1 MRPGYGLYIKYC
13 GIKFKHS
20 ELWRS
25 DCTYS
30 QEINIELCSVR
41 RYVLCDFL
49 SDEPTGII
57 ILIILNTEDAESI
70 MAQSR
75 KAKRVMLENFI
86 NIFE

>member
-1 MRPGYGLYIKYC
+1 MMKWLYLFSGNKYWIISC
-13 GIKFKHS
+13 KKI
-20 ELWRS
+20 
-25 DCTYS
+25 
-30 QEINIELCSVR
+30 CSLR
-41 RYVLCDFL
+41 FS